1 MTEGPERPNPEPAPA
16 PPAETAFA
24 WTPELASGHLPGES
38 RPATRSR
45 WARPLWLLVI
55 VVSVVAAIN
64 NLGRV
69 DSTASDPS
77 RAAGGA
83 VGLAFAPLIWGVIL
97 WAAVVLVA
105 RLIGRRRSMRG
116 SGVPLIALA
125 FMLVGLIV
133 GSWPVAGARA
143 PTTAAGAVTPS
154 PSPSPSPSPGRHTL
168 DEVLVI
174 DPPYRL
180 EAAPPEEAS
189 AIVQLIT
196 EGDQTLFKSIETR
209 RIRSGSE
216 LIGYALIADA
226 NVTPGLEALYLGQ
239 FEKGVDQTAAT
250 KTHAT
255 LGGRDVLIG
264 VSDGAGFAV
273 WIEAPYLKLIFTTEP
288 ADARKVAEKFVL
300 E

>member
-1 MTEGPERPNPEPAPA
+1 
-16 PPAETAFA
+16 
-24 WTPELASGHLPGES
+24 
-38 RPATRSR
+38 
-45 WARPLWLLVI
+45 VI

-143 PTTAAGAVTPS
+143 PTPAAGAVTPS